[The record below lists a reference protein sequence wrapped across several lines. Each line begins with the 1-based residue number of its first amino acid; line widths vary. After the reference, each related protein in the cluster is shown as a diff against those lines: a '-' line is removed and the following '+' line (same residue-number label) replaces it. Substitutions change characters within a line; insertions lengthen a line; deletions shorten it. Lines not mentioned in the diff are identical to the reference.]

1 MNAHNEQHDPA
12 SPVVKQNL
20 TTQPAAAQEAVAYL
34 DIGAGGYL
42 DLGSDL
48 PEEQLLALPK
58 GRHALGIIGTYGIDG
73 YASAPVT
80 AAPAEPDLD
89 AHDPASGELAAQ
101 WLYRNGFKELA
112 YVIRTQLDMRG
123 ARIRELS
130 AITPAAP
137 ADHTCKR
144 CRGSGKVRAEEGTG
158 PDSVEVDVDCPVCG
172 GIGVIDRPPAAPA
185 DASALIQD
193 LRAAVSLGRPL
204 QHSDVDEIE
213 RALASPPAAPGI
225 DLEQFRPAVR
235 AYRFRQQEFGS
246 IAGMAE
252 ADRLLTLID
261 ASPKGDETQLA
272 DATAITP
279 LPMSTAPRDGTVV
292 RLLVQFE
299 EHLIE
304 DTDEPAWTIGVCNDD
319 LTPEDERTGWQ
330 VAGWCWEHD
339 HFTDGK
345 GTPVGW
351 LPMLDSPKGALN
363 EQFGSAEG
371 LDSPKGGCSH
381 CGGTGDVSGEY
392 PGVACGVCN
401 GTGQKDSPKGG
412 SEAAD
417 HANKALAHLSNALED
432 LESSPDQRPVPLIR
446 EAMWHV
452 RQMQAGNAPAY
463 TTGHCENHKKPG
475 GCPLH
480 NLQCGYPQCDR
491 QQASDDEVR
500 P

>member
-351 LPMLDSPKGALN
+351 LPMLDSPKGARLN

-371 LDSPKGGCSH
+371 LGSPKGDPEHGRIDPSWRLH
-381 CGGTGDVSGEY
+381 DRVEFALRDAGFDLDEAAFVAEAASVAKGDL
-392 PGVACGVCN
+392 
-401 GTGQKDSPKGG
+401 DSPKGG
-412 SEAAD
+412 SDWEATDAD
-417 HANKALAHLSNALED
+417 IAAWQQRHDLVGAFGSKTDARAAFED
-432 LESSPDQRPVPLIR
+432 ARSAES
-446 EAMWHV
+446 A
-452 RQMQAGNAPAY
+452 AGDA
-463 TTGHCENHKKPG
+463 
-475 GCPLH
+475 
-480 NLQCGYPQCDR
+480 
-491 QQASDDEVR
+491 EVQ